1 MCAALMKTLTDAMG
15 TTPVALLFV
24 LITWS
29 IFLTGVYLIARI
41 IAIRAMPFTMTP
53 LVVLPFQ
60 LVGDL
65 FSEILLADFELT
77 DWPFWVSETYK
88 LSFVYLSQ
96 TDFSFV
102 QVILF
107 FDVFLLVMRDAD
119 LWDDFAVWIR
129 KTFGRLGSM
138 VILAAQ
144 LAEGDSGDEIGD
156 CIFKNTKAPNLANFQ
171 PPSKLEEARVKREL
185 TESECIYST
194 DMDDVNVNVP
204 YP

>member
-1 MCAALMKTLTDAMG
+1 MATLTDAMG
-15 TTPVALLFV
+15 TTPVALLCV

-29 IFLTGVYLIARI
+29 IFLTGVYLIARM
-41 IAIRAMPFTMTP
+41 IAIRAMPFTTTP

-65 FSEILLADFELT
+65 FSEILLADFKLT
-77 DWPFWVSETYK
+77 DWAFWVGEVYKRSNVQLYQTY
-88 LSFVYLSQ
+88 
-96 TDFSFV
+96 FSFV
-102 QVILF
+102 QLILL

-119 LWDDFAVWIR
+119 LWDDFAIWVR
-129 KTFGRLGSM
+129 KTFGRVGSM

-156 CIFKNTKAPNLANFQ
+156 YIFRSTKAPNLAKFQ

-185 TESECIYST
+185 TESECMYST
-194 DMDDVNVNVP
+194 DMDDVNVNVLCP
-204 YP
+204 